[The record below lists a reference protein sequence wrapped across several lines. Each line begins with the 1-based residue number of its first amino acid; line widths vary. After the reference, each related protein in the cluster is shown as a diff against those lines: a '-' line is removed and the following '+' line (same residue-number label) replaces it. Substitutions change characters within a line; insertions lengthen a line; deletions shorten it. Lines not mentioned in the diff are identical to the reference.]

1 LAAVE
6 GRGNAM
12 VTRVI
17 DGRRCYIAEVTAG
30 GVFVVDGERFK
41 KIGFISTASVRE
53 DCIPVNMIRNSTYLS
68 RQPRD
73 LIQ

>member
-1 LAAVE
+1 
-6 GRGNAM
+6 
-12 VTRVI
+12 
-17 DGRRCYIAEVTAG
+17 
-30 GVFVVDGERFK
+30 VVDGEKFK

-73 LIQ
+73 LRP